1 MIRVIPEVFILMKR
15 TSKKV
20 KNKFLGTCI
29 PLFAFCMLIST
40 GTSLAVDI
48 PQGVPSNMG
57 NYDSGVIDQSNLRQ
71 FKEYEMRAREER
83 SKEHRGDESIEMR
96 KEMKQEVDKLPNKEV
111 TFKLNSIK
119 FDGYTAFTEEEL
131 MNLICEKIGQ
141 QVSVADLVGMA
152 NMVTDFYQQRGY
164 ISTIAYLPPQKVQ
177 DGNIHIM
184 IMEGKY
190 GDIKVTGNKW
200 EKQSYLKNT
209 FLTDKYIEE
218 GKLLNVRDIQESLRE
233 INATGY
239 MKGQVALTD
248 NEESAEFTDLELNIG
263 DRFPLDFDFRWDD
276 MGTTTTGLNRAIF
289 FAGSYNLTG
298 HGDQLYSTTTLARH
312 SIGQGIFYSIPIA
325 KTKETKLNLGYSY
338 SGADIAGDLEWL
350 GLESKSHNFFGSV
363 SRRLVKTNNYKLYGD
378 IGFDMRN
385 TRTKSTRFPDASF
398 LDYKYRSR
406 TAKANLTN
414 IKDDFYGK
422 TFLNI
427 GTGVGIPGMGG
438 TDHLFGASKHDKSV
452 GNNNAVRVSASAA
465 RLQVLPLRSTGIFQ
479 LGGQWANRALLPS
492 EKMAVGGMSSVRGY
506 EESSFI
512 SDYGMTGSAEVRFP
526 VPFLRMMLP
535 EKLHFIDDSIRLA
548 AFYDIGWYGN
558 IKSGEGSDVIMSTGG
573 GVILKLTKYLS
584 GNLYIG
590 VPIGNKPEDASGCRV
605 HFILSSNIL

>member
-1 MIRVIPEVFILMKR
+1 MKR

-20 KNKFLGTCI
+20 RNKLLRTYF
-29 PLFAFCMLIST
+29 PLMALCMFMTTSACFADAATNFES
-40 GTSLAVDI
+40 
-48 PQGVPSNMG
+48 PMG
-57 NYDSGVIDQSNLRQ
+57 HYDSGIIDQANLRQ
-71 FKEYEMRAREER
+71 FKEYEMKAREER
-83 SKEHRGDESIEMR
+83 SKEHRGNEQIEMR
-96 KEMKQEVDKLPNKEV
+96 KEMQQEVDKLPNKEV

-119 FDGYTAFTEEEL
+119 FEGYTAFTEEEL

-141 QVSVADLVGMA
+141 QVTVADVIGMA

-190 GDIKVTGNKW
+190 GNIKVSGNKW
-200 EKQSYLKNT
+200 EKDKYLKNAY
-209 FLTDKYIEE
+209 LTDKYIEE

-248 NEESAEFTDLELNIG
+248 NEESAEFTDLELNIA
-263 DRFPLDFDFRWDD
+263 DRFPIDFDFRWDD
-276 MGTTTTGLNRAIF
+276 MGNTVTGLNRAIF
-289 FAGSYNLTG
+289 FAGTYNLTG

-312 SIGQGIFYSIPIA
+312 SIGQGVFYSVPIA
-325 KTKETKLNLGYSY
+325 KTKEAKLNLGYSY
-338 SGADIAGDLEWL
+338 SGADIAGDLKDW
-350 GLESKSHNFFGSV
+350 GIESKSHNFFASV
-363 SRRLVKTNNYKLYGD
+363 SRRLVKTDNYKLYGD

-385 TRTKSTRFPDASF
+385 TKTTFDVAPI

-406 TAKANLTN
+406 TIKANLTN

-422 TFLNI
+422 TFVNV

-438 TDHLFGASKHDKSV
+438 TDDYMGASKHDKSIP
-452 GNNNAVRVSASAA
+452 NNNAVRVFANAA
-465 RLQVLPLRSTGIFQ
+465 RLQALPLRSTGILQ
-479 LGGQWANRALLPS
+479 VGGQWANRALLPS
-492 EKMAVGGMSSVRGY
+492 EKMSIGGMTTVRGY
-506 EESSFI
+506 EESTFM
-512 SDYGMTGSAEVRFP
+512 SDYGMTASAEVRVP

-548 AFYDIGWYGN
+548 GFYDMGWYGN
-558 IKSGEGSDVIMSTGG
+558 VKSGDGSDVIMSVGG

-584 GNLYIG
+584 GNVYIG

>member
-1 MIRVIPEVFILMKR
+1 MKNR
-15 TSKKV
+15 
-20 KNKFLGTCI
+20 FLGLYI
-29 PLFAFCMLIST
+29 PLIALSLSLSVSASFAAE
-40 GTSLAVDI
+40 G
-48 PQGVPSNMG
+48 G
-57 NYDSGVIDQSNLRQ
+57 NGIIGNPFGNFDSGVIDQSNIRQ
-71 FKEYEMRAREER
+71 FKEYEIKAREER
-83 SKEHRGDESIEMR
+83 SKEHKEDVDIKMK
-96 KEMKQEVDKLPNKEV
+96 KEMQQEVDKLPNKEV

-131 MNLICEKIGQ
+131 MNLICDKIGE
-141 QVSVADLVGMA
+141 QVTVADVVGMA

-200 EKQSYLKNT
+200 EKDKYLKNAY
-209 FLTDKYIEE
+209 LTDKYIEE

-248 NEESAEFTDLELNIG
+248 NEESAEFTNLELNIA

-289 FAGSYNLTG
+289 FAGTYNLTG
-298 HGDQLYSTTTLARH
+298 HGDQLYSTTTLAKH
-312 SIGQGIFYSIPIA
+312 SIGQGVFYSIPIA
-325 KTKETKLNLGYSY
+325 KTKEAKLNLGYSY
-338 SGADIAGDLEWL
+338 SGAEVGGDLKML
-350 GLESKSHNFFGSV
+350 DIESKSHNFFGSV
-363 SRRLVKTNNYKLYGD
+363 SRRLVKTDNYKLYGD
-378 IGFDMRN
+378 IGLDIRD
-385 TRTKSTRFPDASF
+385 TKTTFGALRGF
-398 LDYKYRSR
+398 DYKYKSR
-406 TAKANLTN
+406 TAKVNLTN

-422 TFLNI
+422 TFFNV

-438 TDHLFGASKHDKSV
+438 TDEFWAGVSKRDKSV
-452 GNNNAVRVSASAA
+452 PNNNSVRVMANAA
-465 RLQVLPLRSTGIFQ
+465 RLQALPFRSTGIFQ
-479 LGGQWANRALLPS
+479 VGGQWANRALLPS
-492 EKMAVGGMSSVRGY
+492 EKMSVGGMTSVRGY
-506 EESSFI
+506 EESTFI
-512 SDYGMTGSAEVRFP
+512 SDYGMTASAEVRFP
-526 VPFLRMMLP
+526 IPFLRMVLP

-548 AFYDIGWYGN
+548 AFYDMGWFGDV
-558 IKSGEGSDVIMSTGG
+558 KSSDGSDVIMSTGG
-573 GVILKLTKYLS
+573 GLILKLTKYLS
-584 GNLYIG
+584 GNIYIG

>member
-1 MIRVIPEVFILMKR
+1 MKR

-20 KNKFLGTCI
+20 KNNFSRLSL
-29 PLFAFCMLIST
+29 PLLALCLTVST
-40 GTSLAVDI
+40 GACFAAADTSLRSPI
-48 PQGVPSNMG
+48 G
-57 NYDSGVIDQSNLRQ
+57 NFDSGIIDQSNLRQ
-71 FKEYEMRAREER
+71 FKEYEIKAREER
-83 SKEHRGDESIEMR
+83 NEEHRGDEQIEMK
-96 KEMKQEVDKLPNKEV
+96 KELQQEVDRLPNKEV

-141 QVSVADLVGMA
+141 QVTVADVVGMA
-152 NMVTDFYQQRGY
+152 NMVTDYYQQRGY

-177 DGNIHIM
+177 DGNIRIM

-200 EKQSYLKNT
+200 ERDSYLKNAY
-209 FLTDKYIEE
+209 LTDKYIEE

-248 NEESAEFTDLELNIG
+248 NEESAEFTNLELNIA

-276 MGTTTTGLNRAIF
+276 MGTSSTGLNRAIF
-289 FAGSYNLTG
+289 FAGMYNLTG
-298 HGDQLYSTTTLARH
+298 HGDQLYSTTTLSRR
-312 SIGQGIFYSIPIA
+312 SIGQGVFYSIPLT

-338 SGADIAGDLEWL
+338 SGAEVGGDMEFM
-350 GLESKSHNFFGSV
+350 GIESKSHNFFGSV
-363 SRRLVKTNNYKLYGD
+363 SRRLVKTDNYKLYGD
-378 IGFDMRN
+378 IGLDIRN
-385 TRTKSTRFPDASF
+385 TSTSF
-398 LDYKYRSR
+398 DLLPILDYKYRSR
-406 TAKANLTN
+406 TAKLNLTN

-422 TFLNI
+422 TFFNI
-427 GTGVGIPGMGG
+427 GTGVGIPLWNE
-438 TDHLFGASKHDKSV
+438 TDHMFGASSHDKSV
-452 GNNNAVRVSASAA
+452 PNNNAVKVFANAA
-465 RLQVLPLRSTGIFQ
+465 RLQALPFRSTAILQ
-479 LGGQWANRALLPS
+479 TGGQWANRALLPS
-492 EKMAVGGMSSVRGY
+492 EKMSIGGMTSVRGY

-512 SDYGMTGSAEVRFP
+512 SDYGVTASAEVRFP

-548 AFYDIGWYGN
+548 AFYDAGWFGDV
-558 IKSGEGSDVIMSTGG
+558 KSSDGSDYIMSTGG

-584 GNLYIG
+584 GNIYIG
-590 VPIGNKPEDASGCRV
+590 VPVGDKPENASGCRV

>member
-1 MIRVIPEVFILMKR
+1 MKKR

-20 KNKFLGTCI
+20 KNKFLGTSI
-29 PLFAFCMLIST
+29 PLIALCLLIST
-40 GTSLAVDI
+40 GASFADGQYRPTF
-48 PQGVPSNMG
+48 G
-57 NYDSGVIDQSNLRQ
+57 NFDSGVIDQSNLRQ
-71 FKEYEMRAREER
+71 FKEYEMKAREER
-83 SKEHRGDESIEMR
+83 SDEHRGNESIEMK

-141 QVSVADLVGMA
+141 QVTVADLVGIA

-190 GDIKVTGNKW
+190 GDIKVSGNKW

-233 INATGY
+233 INASGY

-248 NEESAEFTDLELNIG
+248 NEESAEFTNLELNIA

-276 MGTTTTGLNRAIF
+276 MGTTSTGLNRAIF
-289 FAGSYNLTG
+289 FAGTYNLTG

-312 SIGQGIFYSIPIA
+312 SIAQGVFYSIPIA
-325 KTKETKLNLGYSY
+325 KTKEAKLNIGYSY
-338 SGADIAGDLEWL
+338 SGADIAGGMEAL
-350 GLESKSHNFFGSV
+350 GLKSKSHNFFGSV
-363 SRRLVKTNNYKLYGD
+363 SRRLVKTDNYKLYGD
-378 IGFDMRN
+378 IGFDMRD
-385 TRTKSTRFPDASF
+385 TKTTSSVAALAPY
-398 LDYKYRSR
+398 LNYKYKSR

-422 TFLNI
+422 TFVNI

-438 TDHLFGASKHDKSV
+438 TDRFPGFEGVSKHDKSV
-452 GNNNAVRVSASAA
+452 PNNNAVRVFANAA

-479 LGGQWANRALLPS
+479 LGGQWANRSLLPS
-492 EKMAVGGMSSVRGY
+492 EKMSVGGMSTVRGY
-506 EESSFI
+506 DESSFI

-548 AFYDIGWYGN
+548 AFYDMGWYGN
-558 IKSGEGSDVIMSTGG
+558 VKSGQGSDVIMSTGG
-573 GVILKLTKYLS
+573 GLVLKLTKYLS
-584 GNLYIG
+584 GNIYIG